1 MTNSFILFIFGMFE
15 DTEDIEFYC
24 NEVLLENPAVKSLR
38 FIVENS
44 KNLIVILDSDKTQKE
59 LSKSLHKDLLDQN
72 VKFYFIFRRDEV
84 VAAHIPEQVKKFIY
98 GEVSDEEKYISVQY
112 TKVSKVD
119 SLDLDE
125 VLEKIKNNGIDS
137 LTKDEKKFLDNF
149 DY

>member
-1 MTNSFILFIFGMFE
+1 MFE

-24 NEVLLENPAVKSLR
+24 NEILLENPAVKSLR

-44 KNLIVILDSDKTQKE
+44 KNLIVLIESDKTQKE

-72 VKFYFIFRRDEV
+72 VKFYFIFRRDEIV
-84 VAAHIPEQVKKFIY
+84 SAHIPEQVKKFIY
-98 GEVSDEEKYISVQY
+98 GEVKEEEKYIMVQY
-112 TKVSKVD
+112 SKVSKVD

-125 VLEKIKNNGIDS
+125 VLEKIKNKGIDS

>member
-1 MTNSFILFIFGMFE
+1 MFE

>member
-24 NEVLLENPAVKSLR
+24 NEILLENPAVKSLR

-44 KNLIVILDSDKTQKE
+44 KNLIVILESDKTQKE

-72 VKFYFIFRRDEV
+72 VKFYFIFRRDEIV
-84 VAAHIPEQVKKFIY
+84 SAHIPEQVKKFIY
-98 GEVSDEEKYISVQY
+98 GEVKEEEKYIMVQY
-112 TKVSKVD
+112 SKVSKVN

-125 VLEKIKNNGIDS
+125 VLEKIKNKGIDS

>member
-24 NEVLLENPAVKSLR
+24 NEILLENPAVKSLR

-84 VAAHIPEQVKKFIY
+84 VSAHIPEQVKKFIY
-98 GEVSDEEKYISVQY
+98 VEVSDEEKYIMVQY

-125 VLEKIKNNGIDS
+125 VLEKIKNKGIDS

>member
-1 MTNSFILFIFGMFE
+1 MTNSYILFIFGMFE

-44 KNLIVILDSDKTQKE
+44 RNLIVILESDKTQKE
-59 LSKSLHKDLLDQN
+59 LSKSIHTDLLDQN

-84 VAAHIPEQVKKFIY
+84 VSAHIPEQVKKFIY
-98 GEVSDEEKYISVQY
+98 GDLKDEEKYIMVQY
-112 TKVSKVD
+112 SKSNRAD

-125 VLEKIKNNGIDS
+125 VLEKIKNKGMDS

>member
-1 MTNSFILFIFGMFE
+1 MFE

-24 NEVLLENPAVKSLR
+24 NEILLENPAVKSLR

-44 KNLIVILDSDKTQKE
+44 KNLIVILESDKTQKE

-72 VKFYFIFRRDEV
+72 VKFYFIFRRDEIV
-84 VAAHIPEQVKKFIY
+84 SAHIPEQVKKFIY
-98 GEVSDEEKYISVQY
+98 GEVKEEEKYIMVQY
-112 TKVSKVD
+112 SKVSKVN

-125 VLEKIKNNGIDS
+125 VLEKIKNKGIDS

>member
-1 MTNSFILFIFGMFE
+1 MTNTFILFIFGMFE

-24 NEVLLENPAVKSLR
+24 NEILLENPAVKSLR

-44 KNLIVILDSDKTQKE
+44 KNLIVLIESDKTQKE

-72 VKFYFIFRRDEV
+72 VKFYFIFRRDEIV
-84 VAAHIPEQVKKFIY
+84 SAHIPEQVKKFIY
-98 GEVSDEEKYISVQY
+98 GEVKEEEKYIMVQY
-112 TKVSKVD
+112 SKVSKVD

-125 VLEKIKNNGIDS
+125 VLEKIKNKGIDS

>member
-1 MTNSFILFIFGMFE
+1 MTNTFILFIFGMFE

-24 NEVLLENPAVKSLR
+24 NEILLENPAVKSLR

-44 KNLIVILDSDKTQKE
+44 KNLIVLIESDKTQKE

-72 VKFYFIFRRDEV
+72 VKFYFIFRRDEIV
-84 VAAHIPEQVKKFIY
+84 SAHIPEQVKKFIY
-98 GEVSDEEKYISVQY
+98 GEVKEEEKYIMVQY
-112 TKVSKVD
+112 SKISKVD
-119 SLDLDE
+119 SLDLDA
-125 VLEKIKNNGIDS
+125 VLEKIKNKGIDS

>member
-1 MTNSFILFIFGMFE
+1 MTNTFILFIFGMFE

-24 NEVLLENPAVKSLR
+24 NEILLENPAVKSLR

-44 KNLIVILDSDKTQKE
+44 KNLIVLIESDKTQKE

-72 VKFYFIFRRDEV
+72 VKFYFIFRRDEIV
-84 VAAHIPEQVKKFIY
+84 SAHIPKQVKKFIY
-98 GEVSDEEKYISVQY
+98 GEVKEEEKYIMVQY
-112 TKVSKVD
+112 SKISKVD

-125 VLEKIKNNGIDS
+125 VLEKIKNKGIDS

>member
-24 NEVLLENPAVKSLR
+24 NEILLENPAVKSLR

-84 VAAHIPEQVKKFIY
+84 VSAHIPEQVKKFIY
-98 GEVSDEEKYISVQY
+98 GEVKEEEKYIMVQY
-112 TKVSKVD
+112 SKISKVD

-125 VLEKIKNNGIDS
+125 VLEKIKNKGIDS

>member
-1 MTNSFILFIFGMFE
+1 MTNTFILFIFGMFE

-24 NEVLLENPAVKSLR
+24 NEILLENPAVRSLR

-44 KNLIVILDSDKTQKE
+44 KNLIVLIESDKTQKE

-72 VKFYFIFRRDEV
+72 VKFYFIFRRDEIV
-84 VAAHIPEQVKKFIY
+84 SAHIPEQVKKFIY
-98 GEVSDEEKYISVQY
+98 GEVKEEEKYIMVQY
-112 TKVSKVD
+112 SKISKVD

-125 VLEKIKNNGIDS
+125 VLEKIKNKGIDS

>member
-1 MTNSFILFIFGMFE
+1 MFE

-44 KNLIVILDSDKTQKE
+44 RNLIVILESDKTQKE
-59 LSKSLHKDLLDQN
+59 LSKSIHTDLLDQN

-84 VAAHIPEQVKKFIY
+84 VSAHIPEQVKKFIY
-98 GEVSDEEKYISVQY
+98 GDLKDEEKYIMVQY
-112 TKVSKVD
+112 SKSNRAD

-125 VLEKIKNNGIDS
+125 VLEKIKNKGMDS

>member
-1 MTNSFILFIFGMFE
+1 MTNTFILFIFGMFE

-24 NEVLLENPAVKSLR
+24 NEILLENPAVKSLR

-44 KNLIVILDSDKTQKE
+44 KNLIVLIESDKTQKE
-59 LSKSLHKDLLDQN
+59 LSKSLNKDLLDQN
-72 VKFYFIFRRDEV
+72 VKFYFIFRRDEIV
-84 VAAHIPEQVKKFIY
+84 SAHIPEQVKKFIY
-98 GEVSDEEKYISVQY
+98 GEVKEEEKYIMVQY
-112 TKVSKVD
+112 SKISKVD

-125 VLEKIKNNGIDS
+125 VLEKIKNKGIDS

>member
-1 MTNSFILFIFGMFE
+1 MFE

-24 NEVLLENPAVKSLR
+24 NEILLENPAVKSLR

-44 KNLIVILDSDKTQKE
+44 KNLIVLIESDKTQKE

-72 VKFYFIFRRDEV
+72 VKFYFIFRRDEIV
-84 VAAHIPEQVKKFIY
+84 SAHIPEQVKKFIY
-98 GEVSDEEKYISVQY
+98 GEVKEEEKYIMVQY
-112 TKVSKVD
+112 SKISKVD

-125 VLEKIKNNGIDS
+125 VLEKIKNKGIDS

>member
-1 MTNSFILFIFGMFE
+1 MTNSYILFIFGMFE

-44 KNLIVILDSDKTQKE
+44 RNLIVILESDKTQKE
-59 LSKSLHKDLLDQN
+59 LSKSIHTDLLDQN

-84 VAAHIPEQVKKFIY
+84 VSAHIPEQVKKFIY
-98 GEVSDEEKYISVQY
+98 GDLKDEEKYIMVQY
-112 TKVSKVD
+112 SKSSRVD

-125 VLEKIKNNGIDS
+125 VLEKIKNKGMDS

>member
-1 MTNSFILFIFGMFE
+1 MTNTFILFIFGMFE

-24 NEVLLENPAVKSLR
+24 NEILLENPAVKSLR

-44 KNLIVILDSDKTQKE
+44 KNLIVLIESDKTQKE

-72 VKFYFIFRRDEV
+72 VKFYFIFRRDEIV
-84 VAAHIPEQVKKFIY
+84 SAHIPEQVKKFIY
-98 GEVSDEEKYISVQY
+98 GEVKEEEKYIMVQY
-112 TKVSKVD
+112 SKISKVD

-125 VLEKIKNNGIDS
+125 VLEKIKNKGIDS

>member
-1 MTNSFILFIFGMFE
+1 MFE

-24 NEVLLENPAVKSLR
+24 NEILLENPAVKSLR

-44 KNLIVILDSDKTQKE
+44 KNLIVLIESDKTQKE

-72 VKFYFIFRRDEV
+72 VKFYFIFRRDEIV
-84 VAAHIPEQVKKFIY
+84 SAHIPEQVKKFIY
-98 GEVSDEEKYISVQY
+98 GEVKEEEKYIMVQY
-112 TKVSKVD
+112 SKISKVD
-119 SLDLDE
+119 SLDLDA
-125 VLEKIKNNGIDS
+125 VLEKIKNKGIDS

>member
-1 MTNSFILFIFGMFE
+1 MFE

-44 KNLIVILDSDKTQKE
+44 RNLIVILESDKTQKE
-59 LSKSLHKDLLDQN
+59 LSKSIHTDLLDQN

-84 VAAHIPEQVKKFIY
+84 VSAHIPEQVKKFIY
-98 GEVSDEEKYISVQY
+98 GDLKDEEKYIMVQY
-112 TKVSKVD
+112 SKSSRVD

-125 VLEKIKNNGIDS
+125 VLEKIKNKGMDS

>member
-24 NEVLLENPAVKSLR
+24 NEILLENHAVKSLR

-84 VAAHIPEQVKKFIY
+84 VSAHIPEQVKKFIY
-98 GEVSDEEKYISVQY
+98 GEVSDEEKYIMVQY

>member
-1 MTNSFILFIFGMFE
+1 MTNSFILFIFSIFE

-24 NEVLLENPAVKSLR
+24 NEILLENPAVKSLR

-72 VKFYFIFRRDEV
+72 VKFYFIFRRDEIV
-84 VAAHIPEQVKKFIY
+84 SAHIPEQVKKFIY
-98 GEVSDEEKYISVQY
+98 GEVKEEEKYIMVQY
-112 TKVSKVD
+112 SKISKVD

-125 VLEKIKNNGIDS
+125 VLEKIKNKGIDS

>member
-1 MTNSFILFIFGMFE
+1 M
-15 DTEDIEFYC
+15 
-24 NEVLLENPAVKSLR
+24 
-38 FIVENS
+38 
-44 KNLIVILDSDKTQKE
+44 
-59 LSKSLHKDLLDQN
+59 
-72 VKFYFIFRRDEV
+72 
-84 VAAHIPEQVKKFIY
+84 
-98 GEVSDEEKYISVQY
+98 VQY

>member
-1 MTNSFILFIFGMFE
+1 MTNTFILFIFGMFE

-24 NEVLLENPAVKSLR
+24 NEILLENPAVKSLR

-44 KNLIVILDSDKTQKE
+44 KNLIVLIESDKTQKE

-72 VKFYFIFRRDEV
+72 VKFYFIFRRDEIV
-84 VAAHIPEQVKKFIY
+84 SVHIPEQVKKFIY
-98 GEVSDEEKYISVQY
+98 GEVKEEEKYIMVQY
-112 TKVSKVD
+112 SKISKVD

-125 VLEKIKNNGIDS
+125 VLEKIKNKGIDS